1 MSLTLPGWAATRSD
15 EQTFF
20 DAVREIREAARE
32 SRALAYQSAA
42 NPKDRARLKAN
53 AEADTTLGASDEA
66 VAFLRLDLEDGET
79 YYVGEHGI
87 SDEHRD
93 RLVFSWKAPA
103 ILRMRGASHSD
114 RRGVARQRSFRTEP
128 VNHIRDIDDVV
139 LAELAR
145 QVVELG
151 TPESELVSSDTFL
164 QDELG
169 RARSPE
175 MQTIVRTIQ
184 AAQADVIAAPHDT
197 LLVVQ
202 GGPGTGKT
210 AIALHRVAALLFGPL
225 REVADNEVLVVGPNL
240 TFLKYISRVLPELGE
255 ENVVQRDV
263 GRLMSTSVTPNV
275 VEEPAAARLKGDA
288 RMVEVLA
295 RALTDRIRPVRE
307 DVSFAFDDVSW
318 RVTLTP
324 QDVAEILDE
333 VDKTPYSVAR
343 ARFRELLESEIAT
356 EARRRQKADGRWSR
370 GSATPRPRPAEVE
383 ALVERVWPQLTPAAF
398 LRDLFGS
405 VERLLSAAGATL
417 GADEV
422 RLLRRQA
429 SPRMSEQRWSK
440 EDLPLLDHVA
450 MEMTGETETYV
461 HIVVDEVQD
470 LSPMQLLA
478 LRRRSRD
485 GSMTIVG
492 DIAQSTGHWAR
503 DSWADIVDLL
513 ASPRPTQHVA
523 LEYGYRVPRGVM
535 EFAARLL
542 PEAGPGVT
550 APTIVRDVEDSTHLH
565 AVPTE
570 DDQYT
575 RVVDV
580 VREHSSKGLF
590 VGVVCPDAG
599 RSRLEEA
606 FRAARMQWND
616 ADKGGLA
623 AAINVVSP
631 GASKGLEFD
640 AVVVVDPETIV
651 QAGPHGLRMLYIALT
666 RTTAYLDVV
675 HVAGRLPRL
684 LADGDVA
691 AEPAGELEVVPAEA
705 SPDVRVSAAL
715 DDSPR
720 PAASAAA
727 GEVAGPDDGSP
738 RRVGRQ
744 RNASGRGSV
753 RQRTV
758 ALSAEHVLELLA
770 EVAPEHLWEEIL
782 AEATARVGGVDVGA
796 AGRDESR

>member
-1 MSLTLPGWAATRSD
+1 MSLSLPRWAATRDD
-15 EQTFF
+15 EQTYF
-20 DAVREIREAARE
+20 DRVREIREAARE

-42 NPKDRARLKAN
+42 NPKDRGRLKAN
-53 AEADTTLGASDEA
+53 ADDDATLGAPEEA
-66 VAFLRLDLEDGET
+66 VAFLRIDLEDGET

-87 SDEHRD
+87 SDEQRD
-93 RLVFSWKAPA
+93 RLVYSWKAPA
-103 ILRMRGASHSD
+103 MLRLRGASHSD
-114 RRGVARQRSFRTEP
+114 PRGVARQRTFRTEP
-128 VNHIRDIDDVV
+128 VNQIRDIDDVV

-151 TPESELVSSDTFL
+151 TSESALVSSDEFL
-164 QDELG
+164 QDELA
-169 RARSPE
+169 RTRSPE

-225 REVADNEVLVVGPNL
+225 REVADNEVLVVGPNR

-255 ENVVQRDV
+255 EHVIQRDV

-275 VEEPAAARLKGDA
+275 VEDPAAARLKGDA
-288 RMVEVLA
+288 RMVEVIA
-295 RALTDRIRPVRE
+295 QALTDRVRPVRE

-318 RVTLTP
+318 RVTLSP
-324 QDVAEILDE
+324 RDVADILE
-333 VDKTPYSVAR
+333 SVDRTPYTVGR
-343 ARFRELLESEIAT
+343 ARFRELLESAIAT
-356 EARRRQKADGRWSR
+356 EARRRQKADGHWSR

-405 VERLLSAAGATL
+405 VERLLSAAGSTL

-440 EDLPLLDHVA
+440 EDLPLLDHVT
-450 MEMTGETETYV
+450 MEMTGETETYA

-485 GSMTIVG
+485 GSMTLVG

-503 DSWADIVDLL
+503 DSWADIVELL
-513 ASPRPTQHVA
+513 ASPRPRQHVE

-542 PEAGPGVT
+542 PEAAPGVS

-570 DDQYT
+570 DDQFT
-575 RVVDV
+575 RVVEV

-599 RSRLEEA
+599 RERLEDA
-606 FRAARMQWND
+606 FRAAHMHWQD

-623 AAINVVSP
+623 SAINVVSP

-651 QAGPHGLRMLYIALT
+651 DAGPQGLRMLYIALT

-684 LADGDVA
+684 LTDADA
-691 AEPAGELEVVPAEA
+691 PAESGDEPETA
-705 SPDVRVSAAL
+705 PPAPSPNTGVLAGAIDPQVAGAG
-715 DDSPR
+715 
-720 PAASAAA
+720 AAA
-727 GEVAGPDDGSP
+727 TVEGTELDAP
-738 RRVGRQ
+738 RRLSRP
-744 RNASGRGSV
+744 RSTSARGSV

-758 ALSAEHVLELLA
+758 AMNAEHVLELLA
-770 EVAPEHLWEEIL
+770 EVAPPHLWEEIL
-782 AEATARVGGVDVGA
+782 AEARARVAGEEVAGA
-796 AGRDESR
+796 EAQDSR

>member
-1 MSLTLPGWAATRSD
+1 MSLTLPRWDATRED

-20 DAVREIREAARE
+20 EAVREVREAARE

-53 AEADTTLGASDEA
+53 AEADATLGGPDEA
-66 VAFLRLDLEDGET
+66 VAFLRLDLEDGDT
-79 YYVGEHGI
+79 YYVGEHGV
-87 SDEHRD
+87 SDED
-93 RLVFSWKAPA
+93 SERLVLSWRAPVV
-103 ILRMRGASHSD
+103 LRLRGASHQD
-114 RRGVARQRSFRTEP
+114 RRGVARQRNFHTEP
-128 VNHIRDIDDVV
+128 VNTIREIDDVV

-145 QVVELG
+145 QVAELG
-151 TPESELVSSDTFL
+151 ASDATLMAADAFL
-164 QDELG
+164 QDQLG

-225 REVADNEVLVVGPNL
+225 RDVTDNEVLVVGPNA

-255 ENVVQRDV
+255 ENVVQRDI
-263 GRLMSTSVTPNV
+263 GRLMATPVTPEI
-275 VEEPAAARLKGDA
+275 VEHSAAARLKGDA

-295 RALTDRIRPVRE
+295 RALTQRIRPLQDHVE
-307 DVSFAFDDVSW
+307 LALEGVSW
-318 RVTLTP
+318 RVRVTSE
-324 QDVAEILDE
+324 DVAEILDE
-333 VDKTPYSVAR
+333 VDTTPYSVGR
-343 ARFRELLESEIAT
+343 ARFRELLESKVAIKV
-356 EARRRQKADGRWSR
+356 RRRQKADGRLSHQD
-370 GSATPRPRPAEVE
+370 GTPRPRAADVE

-405 VERLLSAAGATL
+405 VERLLAAAGATL
-417 GADEV
+417 SADEV
-422 RLLRRQA
+422 RLLRRQSSA
-429 SPRMSEQRWSK
+429 RLSEQQWSK

-485 GSMTIVG
+485 GAMTLVG

-503 DSWADIVDLL
+503 DSWSDVVDLL
-513 ASPRPTQHVA
+513 ASPRPMHRVD
-523 LEYGYRVPRGVM
+523 LEYGYRVPRAVM
-535 EFAARLL
+535 DLAARLL
-542 PEAGPGVT
+542 PQAAPGVA
-550 APTIVRDVEDSTHLH
+550 APTVVRDVEDAAHLH
-565 AVPTE
+565 PVTKPDEQFVRAVE
-570 DDQYT
+570 
-575 RVVDV
+575 V

-590 VGVVCPDAG
+590 VGVVCPDDG
-599 RSRLEEA
+599 RSRLEDA
-606 FRAARMQWND
+606 FRAARIQWND

-623 AAINVVSP
+623 SAINVVSP

-640 AVVVVDPETIV
+640 AVVVIDPELIV

-666 RTTAYLDVV
+666 RTTSYLDVV
-675 HVAGRLPRL
+675 HVVGRLPRL
-684 LADGDVA
+684 LDDGDEGVAPPSAGADLLEPGPEVPPTAPVQQPAEHQAGSSAAGPNMDGDVSRR
-691 AEPAGELEVVPAEA
+691 AE
-705 SPDVRVSAAL
+705 
-715 DDSPR
+715 
-720 PAASAAA
+720 
-727 GEVAGPDDGSP
+727 
-738 RRVGRQ
+738 RQ
-744 RNASGRGSV
+744 RTRSAGGSV

-758 ALSAEHVLELLA
+758 ALNAEHVLELLA

-782 AEATARVGGVDVGA
+782 AEASARVGRA
-796 AGRDESR
+796 TASAGPEDQIT